1 MNKIL
6 KKIEKAN
13 SSKDVLND
21 SDIFKVNIDNLK
33 EALAGDIYGKRF
45 TKYILLKYEYL
56 IQDNSQFIGNYSLIS
71 VEHILPQN
79 PSEDSKWREWF
90 TDEEIE
96 QYKHKLG
103 NLVLLNRRK
112 NSSLSNRD
120 FEEKKGKYFKSSLS
134 TFPSI
139 NYIMQKLEW
148 KKEDIENRTND
159 MIEKLISGI

>member
-1 MNKIL
+1 
-6 KKIEKAN
+6 
-13 SSKDVLND
+13 
-21 SDIFKVNIDNLK
+21 
-33 EALAGDIYGKRF
+33 
-45 TKYILLKYEYL
+45 
-56 IQDNSQFIGNYSLIS
+56 
-71 VEHILPQN
+71 
-79 PSEDSKWREWF
+79 
-90 TDEEIE
+90 
-96 QYKHKLG
+96 
-103 NLVLLNRRK
+103 LLNRRK